1 MYKILH
7 TYYHPQGDALARHL
21 ITFPNRQSLDM
32 FCWEANGITPVI
44 NFFANEDRS
53 YCEVFWT
60 WESKEQYQTWL
71 KQIPDWD
78 LMCEKG
84 LANSEEQGVYQ
95 EHIVPDEEDVLTP
108 KAGLQPVTQLLLE
121 FEYHLKSY
129 TRKAG
134 SIK

>member
-21 ITFPNRQSLDM
+21 ATFPNKQRLDN
-32 FCWEANGITPVI
+32 CWHIEGATPVI
-44 NFFANEDRS
+44 NVFTNEDRS
-53 YCEVFWT
+53 YCEVFWI
-60 WESKEQYQTWL
+60 WESKVQYQKWL
-71 KQIPDWD
+71 DCTPDWD
-78 LMCEKG
+78 LMCEQG
-84 LANSEEQGVYQ
+84 LANCKEQGVHQ
-95 EHIVPDEEDVLTP
+95 EHIVPDEEDALTP
-108 KAGLQPVTQLLLE
+108 KAGLNPVTQLLLE